1 MGEYLLLNDTAIFAV
16 MSSTPFLQVISAGK
30 FYDGDRQSG
39 LRKTNLI
46 IQQGQITAIIGESG
60 SGKSTLLKL
69 LYGVISPDEGELQF
83 MGERIW
89 GPQEKLIPG
98 HDAMKMVTQDTDGL
112 NVYAKVWEN
121 IAVLMPNTDV
131 TAKTQRTAMVLEQL
145 NMLHLSEKRVID
157 LSGGERQRVA
167 IARALITQPDILLL
181 DEPFNQVDASF
192 REGLQHD
199 IREIVK
205 TTGLTVVMVSHDPAE
220 VLSMAD
226 ELVVLRKGEILEQ
239 GHPKKLYVSPRNLYT
254 AKLLSNCNVL
264 TKAEA
269 RRCDI
274 TSDAEFVVVYPESIS
289 IGNGWTTRDEWRIT
303 QVLFKGAYEDLI
315 IERDSNM
322 LRSINFKR
330 GKYREGDMVNI
341 KIERFL

>member
-1 MGEYLLLNDTAIFAV
+1 
-16 MSSTPFLQVISAGK
+16 MSATPFLQAISAGK
-30 FYDGDRQSG
+30 VYDGDRQSG
-39 LRKTNLI
+39 LRKTNLT
-46 IQQGQITAIIGESG
+46 IQQGLITAIIGESG

-69 LYGVISPDEGELQF
+69 LYGLISPDEGEIQF
-83 MGERIW
+83 MGQRII
-89 GPQEKLIPG
+89 GPEEKLIPG

-112 NVYAKVWEN
+112 NIYAKVWEN
-121 IAVLMPNTDV
+121 ISVLMPNTDL
-131 TAKTQRTAMVLEQL
+131 TAKTQKTASVLEQL

-199 IREIVK
+199 IREIVR

-226 ELVVLRKGEILEQ
+226 ELIVLRKGEILEQ
-239 GHPKKLYVSPRNLYT
+239 GHPKKLYVAPKNLYT
-254 AKLLSNCNVL
+254 AKLLANCTVYTNS
-264 TKAEA
+264 EA
-269 RRCDI
+269 RLCDI
-274 TSDAEFVVVYPESIS
+274 KSDAEYIVVYPESVS
-289 IGNGWTTRDEWRIT
+289 IGNGWTTRDEWRIN
-303 QVLFKGAYEDLI
+303 QVLFKGPYEDLI
-315 IERDSNM
+315 LERDGIL

-330 GKYREGDMVNI
+330 GKYREGDMVDI
-341 KIERFL
+341 KIDRFLEF